1 MYLGGVLYGAQP
13 EDPTLPRDRWHAS
26 WEDRFF
32 DPTADGALGVLFVP
46 LKMHSSDSRNNLT
59 GPRREWVVQAART
72 LSRHFDLVGSGSSQ
86 PCHGGAA
93 ELPETHAWPDV
104 DHAMAAQPD
113 SFSSDA
119 SWLTCCETAQFPS
132 AEKSAGGSGGRGG
145 RRSGTTAETR
155 LSDGSRRSGSRGSAC
170 SMLVDSEMADA
181 VWAAR
186 RRLDTLLQDTG
197 VQHDFRATAQPQM
210 LQQQQQRQPV
220 YQHKQQTSLVATPD
234 EQYRVGSASPQ
245 RIRSP
250 RRSREMAVATA
261 RVSRNLRGA
270 FDLAE
275 IRESRQIR
283 REARGGGG
291 AVVVGGGGSAWGAAG
306 AALGGAFS
314 AAGLAGGGTFGVA
327 RDVCR
332 SDRSASSRFSM
343 DGNTGGGACSIAQ
356 PGPQPCT
363 LAAAAAR
370 QQGAVPEAALRALA
384 SSIAW
389 QLAVLHREPA
399 AHCNVCADTIEL
411 QSARDWASAR

>member
-1 MYLGGVLYGAQP
+1 MYRGGVLYGAQP
-13 EDPTLPRDRWHAS
+13 EDPTLPLNRWHAS

-32 DPTADGALGVLFVP
+32 DPMADGALGVLFVP
-46 LKMHSSDSRNNLT
+46 LRMHSSDSCNNLT
-59 GPRREWVVQAART
+59 GPRREWVVQAARP
-72 LSRHFDLVGSGSSQ
+72 LSRHLDLVGSGSSQ

-93 ELPETHAWPDV
+93 ELPETRAWPDV
-104 DHAMAAQPD
+104 DHAMAALPD
-113 SFSSDA
+113 SCSSDA
-119 SWLTCCETAQFPS
+119 SWLTCCETAQWPS

-197 VQHDFRATAQPQM
+197 VQHDVRATAQP
-210 LQQQQQRQPV
+210 QQRQPV
-220 YQHKQQTSLVATPD
+220 YQHKQQTSLIATPD
-234 EQYRVGSASPQ
+234 EQYRVGSASPE
-245 RIRSP
+245 RIRTS

-283 REARGGGG
+283 REARGSGG
-291 AVVVGGGGSAWGAAG
+291 VVGRGGSAWGAAG

-314 AAGLAGGGTFGVA
+314 AAGLAGSGTSGVA

-332 SDRSASSRFSM
+332 SDSDRSASSRFSV
-343 DGNTGGGACSIAQ
+343 DGNTGGGGCSIAQ